1 VRRERRRNMLEGSK
15 KDKER
20 VEKVEEGKED

>member
-1 VRRERRRNMLEGSK
+1 VRRERRRNMLEESK

-20 VEKVEEGKED
+20 GEKVEEGKED

>member
-1 VRRERRRNMLEGSK
+1 VRRERRRKMLEESK